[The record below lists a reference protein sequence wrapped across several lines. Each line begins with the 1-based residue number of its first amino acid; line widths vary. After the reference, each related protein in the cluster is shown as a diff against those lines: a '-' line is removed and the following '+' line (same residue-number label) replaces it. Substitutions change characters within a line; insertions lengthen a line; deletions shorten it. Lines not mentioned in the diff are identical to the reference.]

1 MPRSDPNN
9 PSVADASVEAGRAE
23 LGLSRLR
30 LDAYSGEQL
39 YRQLYRMLRAAI
51 LSGDLAEGEAI
62 PSENQLRDQ
71 FGIARTTVR
80 NAMSLL
86 VSEGLVQQVRGRG
99 TIVSH
104 RPISHSIWNFGSF
117 TELARRQGQRPVT
130 RVLEHQV
137 KDGELL
143 LVRARGLAN
152 DEEVTWLNMD
162 TSWLSLDMYPGIE
175 IHDFATQSLYELL
188 RRDYGR
194 HPMRSELLLTVVPP
208 SQRLREVFATAPD
221 VPGYLCASGDV
232 LDGNDEL
239 VERTSIVYSP
249 AVQMKFATRWG
260 RSTARLA
267 SGRDAGE
274 QA

>member
-1 MPRSDPNN
+1 MPRSDPKN
-9 PSVADASVEAGRAE
+9 PSAADASVEAGRPD
-23 LGLSRLR
+23 LGLSRLQ

-152 DEEVTWLNMD
+152 DEDVTWLNMD
-162 TSWLSLDMYPGIE
+162 TSWLSLDRYPGIE
-175 IHDFATQSLYELL
+175 THDFATQSLYELL

-194 HPMRSELLLTVVPP
+194 YPMRSELLLTVVPP
-208 SQRLREVFATAPD
+208 SQRLREVFASASD

>member
-1 MPRSDPNN
+1 MPRPDPHD
-9 PSVADASVEAGRAE
+9 PSATDPSLQTGRPE
-23 LGLSRLR
+23 VDLSRLR
-30 LDAYSGEQL
+30 LDTYSGEQL

-51 LSGDLAEGEAI
+51 LSGDIAEGEAI

-80 NAMSLL
+80 NAMTLL
-86 VSEGLVQQVRGRG
+86 VSEGLVRQIRGRG

-104 RPISHSIWNFGSF
+104 RPVSHSIWNFGSF

-130 RVLEHQV
+130 RTLEHQV
-137 KDGELL
+137 KDGELH

-152 DEEVTWLNMD
+152 GEAVTWLNVDM
-162 TSWLSLDMYPGIE
+162 SWLSLELYPGIE
-175 IHDFATQSLYELL
+175 SYDFAAQSLYEVL

-194 HPMRSELLLTVVPP
+194 HPMRSELLLTVVSP
-208 SQRLREVFATAPD
+208 SERLKEVFATAAE

-232 LDGNDEL
+232 LDGNDQL

-260 RSTARLA
+260 RNMAQLPSER
-267 SGRDAGE
+267 SAGD
-274 QA
+274 QT

>member
-1 MPRSDPNN
+1 MPRSDRTN
-9 PSVADASVEAGRAE
+9 PPVVEAHLETGRTDF
-23 LGLSRLR
+23 GLSRLQ

-130 RVLEHQV
+130 QVLEHKV
-137 KDGELL
+137 EDGELH

-152 DEEVTWLNMD
+152 GEAVTWLNMD
-162 TSWLSLDMYPGIE
+162 TSWLSLELYPGIE
-175 IHDFATQSLYELL
+175 RYDFAEQSLYETL

-194 HPMRSELLLTVVPP
+194 HPMRSELLLTVVP
-208 SQRLREVFATAPD
+208 SSARLKEVFASAPD

-232 LDGNDEL
+232 LDGDDRL

-260 RSTARLA
+260 RSTAQLPA
-267 SGRDAGE
+267 QRDAGE
-274 QA
+274 QT

>member
-1 MPRSDPNN
+1 MNN
-9 PSVADASVEAGRAE
+9 SIGANGPAREAGRDDPV
-23 LGLSRLR
+23 LSRLR
-30 LDAYSGEQL
+30 LDLYSGEQL
-39 YRQLYRMLRAAI
+39 YRQLYRALRAAI
-51 LSGDLAEGEAI
+51 LSGDFAEGEAI

-104 RPISHSIWNFGSF
+104 RPVSHSIWNFGSF

-130 RVLEHQV
+130 RVLDHRVEN
-137 KDGELL
+137 GELM

-152 DEEVTWLNMD
+152 GETVTWLNVD
-162 TSWLSLDMYPGIE
+162 TSRLGLDLYPGIE
-175 IHDFATQSLYELL
+175 NYDFAALSLYEVL
-188 RRDYGR
+188 RRDYDR
-194 HPMRSELLLTVVPP
+194 HPLRSELLLTVAPP
-208 SQRLREVFATAPD
+208 SDRLKEVFATAPE

-232 LDGNDEL
+232 LDGDDRL

-260 RSTARLA
+260 HGTAPLPVA
-267 SGRDAGE
+267 GAGE
-274 QA
+274 NI

>member
-9 PSVADASVEAGRAE
+9 PSAADASVEAGRPE

-143 LVRARGLAN
+143 LVRARGLAT

-175 IHDFATQSLYELL
+175 NHDFATQSLYELL

-208 SQRLREVFATAPD
+208 SQRLREVFATAPE
-221 VPGYLCASGDV
+221 VPGYLSASGDV
-232 LDGNDEL
+232 LDGNDEP

-274 QA
+274 QV

>member
-1 MPRSDPNN
+1 MPESDLTTSPA
-9 PSVADASVEAGRAE
+9 ADDS
-23 LGLSRLR
+23 LWRLK
-30 LDAYSGEQL
+30 LDPYSSEQL
-39 YRQLYRMLRAAI
+39 YRQLYRGLRASI
-51 LSGDLAEGEAI
+51 LSGELAEGEAI

-130 RVLEHQV
+130 RVLEHEIR
-137 KDGELL
+137 DGELL

-152 DEEVTWLNMD
+152 GEAVTWLNLD
-162 TSWLSLDMYPGIE
+162 TSWLSQELYPGIE
-175 IHDFATQSLYELL
+175 NYDFATQSLYEVL

-194 HPMRSELLLTVVPP
+194 HPLRSELLLAVVSP
-208 SQRLREVFATAPD
+208 SDQLREVFATAPA

-232 LDGNDEL
+232 LDADDHL

-260 RSTARLA
+260 RGTAQLSA
-267 SGRDAGE
+267 SRSAGE
-274 QA
+274 SK

>member
-1 MPRSDPNN
+1 LTHPSTPN
-9 PSVADASVEAGRAE
+9 ASIATGERPDDR
-23 LGLSRLR
+23 LSRLR
-30 LDAYSGEQL
+30 LDLHSSEQL
-39 YRQLYRMLRAAI
+39 YRQLYRALRAAI
-51 LSGDLAEGEAI
+51 LGGDFSEGEAI

-80 NAMSLL
+80 NAMALL

-104 RPISHSIWNFGSF
+104 RPISHNIWNFGSF

-130 RVLEHQV
+130 RVLEHRV
-137 KDGELL
+137 ENGELL

-152 DEEVTWLNMD
+152 DETVNWLNVD
-162 TSWLSLDMYPGIE
+162 TSRLDLALYPGIDRN
-175 IHDFATQSLYELL
+175 DFAVQSLYEVL
-188 RRDYGR
+188 RRDYDR
-194 HPMRSELLLTVVPP
+194 HPLRSELLLT
-208 SQRLREVFATAPD
+208 EVFAPALD

-232 LDGNDEL
+232 LDADDRL

-260 RSTARLA
+260 RDTAPA
-267 SGRDAGE
+267 
-274 QA
+274 

>member
-1 MPRSDPNN
+1 MPATDLTNS
-9 PSVADASVEAGRAE
+9 SAVGASSSGEARTDG
-23 LGLSRLR
+23 GLSRLQ
-30 LDAYSGEQL
+30 LDLYSGEQL
-39 YRQLYRMLRAAI
+39 YRQLYRALRAAI

-62 PSENQLRDQ
+62 PSENQLREQ

-86 VSEGLVQQVRGRG
+86 VSDGLVQQIRGRG

-137 KDGELL
+137 KEGELL

-152 DEEVTWLNMD
+152 DETVTWLNLD
-162 TSWLSLDMYPGIE
+162 TSWLRLDMYPGIE
-175 IHDFATQSLYELL
+175 NYDFATQSLYETL

-194 HPMRSELLLTVVPP
+194 HPLRSELLLTVVPP
-208 SQRLREVFATAPD
+208 SDRLKEVFATAPE
-221 VPGYLCASGDV
+221 VTGYLCASGDV
-232 LDGNDEL
+232 LDESDRL
-239 VERTSIVYSP
+239 VERTSVIYSP
-249 AVQMKFATRWG
+249 VVQMKFATRWG
-260 RSTARLA
+260 ASMALLPGVGGGERL
-267 SGRDAGE
+267 
-274 QA
+274 

>member
-1 MPRSDPNN
+1 MPEPALTN
-9 PSVADASVEAGRAE
+9 PSASDA
-23 LGLSRLR
+23 GLSRLK
-30 LDAYSGEQL
+30 LDPYSNEQL
-39 YRQLYRMLRAAI
+39 YRQLYRALRASI
-51 LSGDLAEGEAI
+51 LSGELAEGEAI
-62 PSENQLRDQ
+62 PSENHLRDQ

-137 KDGELL
+137 GDGELT

-152 DEEVTWLNMD
+152 GETVTWLNMD
-162 TSWLSLDMYPGIE
+162 ASWLSLDLYPGIE
-175 IHDFATQSLYELL
+175 KYDFAAESLYEVL
-188 RRDYGR
+188 RRDYDR
-194 HPMRSELLLTVVPP
+194 HPLRSELLLTVVPP
-208 SQRLREVFATAPD
+208 SERLKEVFATAPD

-232 LDGNDEL
+232 LDADDRL

-260 RSTARLA
+260 RGTAQL
-267 SGRDAGE
+267 SAGHGVGE
-274 QA
+274 SK

>member
-1 MPRSDPNN
+1 MP
-9 PSVADASVEAGRAE
+9 DASTIAANGNPDDRLA
-23 LGLSRLR
+23 RLR
-30 LDAYSGEQL
+30 LDLYSSEQL
-39 YRQLYRMLRAAI
+39 YRQLYRALRAAI
-51 LSGDLAEGEAI
+51 LGGDFSEGEAI

-80 NAMSLL
+80 NAMALL

-104 RPISHSIWNFGSF
+104 RPVSHNIWNFGSF

-130 RVLEHQV
+130 RVLEHRV
-137 KDGELL
+137 ENGELL

-152 DEEVTWLNMD
+152 GDTVSWLNVD
-162 TSWLSLDMYPGIE
+162 TSQLDLALYPGIDRY
-175 IHDFATQSLYELL
+175 DFAAQSLYEVL
-188 RRDYGR
+188 RRDYDR
-194 HPMRSELLLTVVPP
+194 HPLRSELLLSVVL
-208 SQRLREVFATAPD
+208 SSERLREVFAPAPD

-232 LDGNDEL
+232 LDADDRL

-260 RSTARLA
+260 RETAPHGA
-267 SGRDAGE
+267 QESKI
-274 QA
+274 

>member
-9 PSVADASVEAGRAE
+9 PSAADASAEAERPDI
-23 LGLSRLR
+23 GLSRLR

-175 IHDFATQSLYELL
+175 NHDFATQSLYELL

-208 SQRLREVFATAPD
+208 SQRLREVFATAPE

-232 LDGNDEL
+232 LDGNDEP